1 MTLGHQEQV
10 KIVIEDAL
18 GFLIPGPRTSLT
30 THLFQIIDK
39 QIIKLEFKSRSF
51 IINPGYTLESP
62 GWAGP
67 LKVLPTR
74 PT

>member
-30 THLFQIIDK
+30 THLFHMV
-39 QIIKLEFKSRSF
+39 
-51 IINPGYTLESP
+51 P
-62 GWAGP
+62 P
-67 LKVLPTR
+67 LAWEVPYSTSLLSTSSAS
-74 PT
+74 